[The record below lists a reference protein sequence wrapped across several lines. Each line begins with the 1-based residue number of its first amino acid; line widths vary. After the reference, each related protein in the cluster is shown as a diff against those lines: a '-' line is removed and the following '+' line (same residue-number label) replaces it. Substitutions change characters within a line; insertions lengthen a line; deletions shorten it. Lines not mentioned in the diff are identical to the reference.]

1 MNAFVIPFAQQD
13 LLHQVL
19 AAGGVTS
26 CPLYRP
32 AVQFDAEI
40 EVELSDE
47 HAHIKV
53 AFRELSGSLTLPR
66 SDRANHLHLRE
77 FIQDVANERTEA
89 GRTQR
94 AIALMEA
101 LDHVDTVLQPGQVA
115 YITPTIS
122 AVHPFGAVVTNGL
135 GEVCAAAMGSSKEHL
150 AELISRKLQRYPE
163 GTGERA

>member
-1 MNAFVIPFAQQD
+1 MSAFLVPFHKQD

-19 AAGGVTS
+19 AAGGTITCLLY
-26 CPLYRP
+26 CPT
-32 AVQFDAEI
+32 AQFDADV
-40 EVELSDE
+40 EVELSDK
-47 HAHIKV
+47 HVHIKV
-53 AFRELSGSLTLPR
+53 TFRGLTGSLTLTR
-66 SDRANHLHLRE
+66 GARANHLYLRD
-77 FIQDVANERTEA
+77 FIQDVANGRTES
-89 GRTQR
+89 GRTQQ

-101 LDHVDTVLQPGQVA
+101 LEHVDTVLQPGQVA

-122 AVHPFGAVVTNGL
+122 GEHPFGAVVTNGL